1 MRPVSFAG
9 VISSKPVSGSIKSV
23 PSVTKS
29 IEKESGLKLVG
40 VIAAAGPSYTRVA
53 TFLLTTGELPIGLQ
67 LNALGLISG
76 KVPTNKISSKWTFT
90 VQVEDENGCRAEK
103 LYTLNGDFF
112 IPKVFTPNGDGV
124 NDIFMS
130 GYRVVIFDRL
140 GITIYEG
147 DSGWDGTYKGK
158 EAVPDIYFYKLYYET
173 GEGESKVTTGY
184 IGLER

>member
-1 MRPVSFAG
+1 MEQEVE
-9 VISSKPVSGSIKSV
+9 VITLQITPDKLPPYRTNQDYSQQLSSNAVLP
-23 PSVTKS
+23 
-29 IEKESGLKLVG
+29 
-40 VIAAAGPSYTRVA
+40 

-112 IPKVFTPNGDGV
+112 IPKVFTPNGDGI

-130 GYRVVIFDRL
+130 GYRVAIFDRL